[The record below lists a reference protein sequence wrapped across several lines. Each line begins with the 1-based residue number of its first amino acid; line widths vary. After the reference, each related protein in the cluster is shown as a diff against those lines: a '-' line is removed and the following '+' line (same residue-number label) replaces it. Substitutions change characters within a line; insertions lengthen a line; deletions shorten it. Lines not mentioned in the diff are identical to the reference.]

1 MPYINSFISF
11 FLTRSVSAL
20 LFSLCIWH
28 MDQEKF
34 SSVCWVS
41 GPVVPSVHVSRLSVV
56 CAREMQKCEREMQQ
70 LSSCF
75 IPRSVA
81 LLMECF
87 SELLLHVSFFFSQ
100 PALMWRILSCLL
112 AHSRIHTHTPDRRRT
127 LVPWMIWEAWFLCQ
141 SLDSRPSCAL
151 QSGIYNQTPVNL
163 IYFNKSMLVLLQT
176 HQIMCTQTYIQD
188 VHIFPIIRGYFLSR
202 SLYLLVMNS
211 HAFLHVVNNQIK
223 F

>member
-1 MPYINSFISF
+1 MYLAHGSGE
-11 FLTRSVSAL
+11 V
-20 LFSLCIWH
+20 LFSVLSQWSGRAISPRLASQCCLCQRDAEVWKG
-28 MDQEKF
+28 DAAALVLF
-34 SSVCWVS
+34 YSSFCCIIDGVLLW
-41 GPVVPSVHVSRLSVV
+41 
-56 CAREMQKCEREMQQ
+56 
-70 LSSCF
+70 
-75 IPRSVA
+75 A
-81 LLMECF
+81 LTACVF
-87 SELLLHVSFFFSQ
+87 FFFSQ

-211 HAFLHVVNNQIK
+211 YAFLHVVNNQIK